1 MQIETLKVFCDLVE
15 SRSFS
20 QAAIRNFVT
29 QSAVSQQIKS
39 LESRF
44 DTALLVRNGRSV
56 STTEAGRILHEAARE
71 ILDRFGT
78 MKLEMKS
85 VGQEMAGTVRVATVY
100 SVGLYELSRVTKT
113 FLKTYPKV
121 NLHIEYSRANRVY
134 EDCIRGAVDLGVV
147 TYPKARKGIEIIPLP
162 SDRLILIC
170 AADHPFARHRQV
182 NIRKLDNEPF
192 VAFEKDI
199 PSRHAIDE
207 IFREHAVRV
216 RVVMEFDNIETIKRS
231 VEIGA
236 GISIVPL
243 LSVQREVQAGALVQL
258 QFSQQNFVRPL
269 GGIVKN
275 RNSLSPAAQKFVD
288 LLQHPQS
295 EGKKSR
301 SRRA

>member
-44 DTALLVRNGRSV
+44 DTALLVRDGRSV

-71 ILDRFGT
+71 ILDRYST

-134 EDCIRGAVDLGVV
+134 EDCIRGAVDLGIV
-147 TYPKARKGIEIIPLP
+147 TYPKSRKGIEIIPLP

-182 NIRKLDNEPF
+182 NIRKLDGEPF

-207 IFREHAVRV
+207 IFREHAVKV
-216 RVVMEFDNIETIKRS
+216 QVVMEFDNIETIKRS

-243 LSVQREVQAGALVQL
+243 LSVQREVQSGALVQL

-288 LLQHPQS
+288 MLQHPQS
-295 EGKKSR
+295 EARKSR
-301 SRRA
+301 PRRS